1 MIVRRDR
8 EKTCNNSREMGHEG
22 QRQEERMEDGNKG
35 DTEIKRDSQGQIQEF
50 FTKFFWKAE
59 NAVSAPY

>member
-1 MIVRRDR
+1 
-8 EKTCNNSREMGHEG
+8 MGHEG

>member
-8 EKTCNNSREMGHEG
+8 EKTCNNSREMG

-35 DTEIKRDSQGQIQEF
+35 DTEIKKDSQGQIQKF
-50 FTKFFWKAE
+50 FTKFFRKAE